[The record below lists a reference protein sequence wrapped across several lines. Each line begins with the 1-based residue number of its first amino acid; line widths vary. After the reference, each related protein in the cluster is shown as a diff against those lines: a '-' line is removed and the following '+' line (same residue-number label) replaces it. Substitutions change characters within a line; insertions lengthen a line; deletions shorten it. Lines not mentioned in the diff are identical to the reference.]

1 MHLEHLLEIG
11 RRLEFSESR
20 LERPALA
27 LEVALDKGLHGVA
40 LGEPLQG
47 ARERHAAPSWNLT
60 TLWLCSFAARLDK
73 RDTRDTLTR
82 AIRLCPTRWAARSF
96 ATRYVREFRR
106 TGTASPTR
114 RQDKN
119 ETKID

>member
-1 MHLEHLLEIG
+1 MTFGMCGPGKFHFQLPNFI
-11 RRLEFSESR
+11 
-20 LERPALA
+20 
-27 LEVALDKGLHGVA
+27 
-40 LGEPLQG
+40 
-47 ARERHAAPSWNLT
+47 
-60 TLWLCSFAARLDK
+60 AARLDK
-73 RDTRDTLTR
+73 RETGDTLTR

-114 RQDKN
+114 RRDKN